1 MAKRIDILFGSRID
15 ESGAKKDIERI
26 QTIFKSAGLKI
37 VPQFDNTT
45 LKEFQKNLKVT
56 IDEATKLRTL
66 TSSFTQGGIKYD
78 ISQRESSRG
87 QWSKPVV
94 SMDYEQSID
103 TVEKKLKS
111 LYRTAIETQENINAA
126 AKVGAATYQKQWEKS
141 LSEIEAEIKS
151 TKETLAT
158 LGYNIGEDRGLNRLS
173 GRLGTAK
180 LEQDAIEQKKLADN
194 LEDSLNRLIVAETN
208 LEKAQAYHSSNE
220 TIQSLQAQV
229 DMYRKQ
235 IRAIEDAT
243 HATEELKQKAREGI
257 ESSSINAKGYSA
269 RSGEKYDNEQLEAY
283 SRVLKKVNKYK
294 LELAATNKKVDSS
307 NDEVNQSTEKYINSL
322 KEEISK
328 LERQL
333 DLMQQSFNTSNAAA
347 TAAEKRAEAEREC
360 ALAIDKLNKEMD
372 DGIRTSKTFGEAL
385 KDAFDNYI
393 GPAALA
399 DRAVDLLV
407 DGAKEAYQTI
417 VDLNKAMTDVQMVT
431 GESAEKTA
439 ELAHQYS
446 QMAKELGA
454 TTTEIANGASEWLRQ
469 GKSVAETNQLLESS
483 MILSKVG
490 AIESSQATEL
500 LTSTL
505 NGYKKEANEAMHV
518 VDAMAAVDLAA
529 ATSVEELAVA
539 LQSTANMA
547 RVNGVGFEQLL
558 GMVGAVSEA
567 SRRSAS
573 VVGNSFKTIF
583 SRLTN
588 VAAGKMTDDLGEP
601 LNDVEQVFNGLNIK
615 LRDSSGEF
623 RNMYDVISELAN
635 KWTKLDNVEQNW
647 VATSV
652 AGTRQRETF
661 LTLME
666 NWDRAVTLSTT
677 ALNSEG
683 MAMDKM
689 SIYLESI
696 EANLNKLKA
705 AVEDLLY
712 SEEIVNVINLVIKAI
727 TRLVEGISW
736 LIDKLGGVNSAV
748 LATVAIFLKLKS
760 AINIAKDTEK
770 VSGALKVFSEI
781 AGSGNKTI
789 KVLTST
795 FSAFKDGVLA
805 GKDAINIAG
814 KALWAS
820 PFVKVAIVL
829 AGITAIVAAFDALIT
844 TTEEYKDILAETQS
858 KLQEVG
864 DKRKALEQ
872 KAEVEQLTEAEKKY
886 LEVLK
891 AEETLLK
898 TQEKRDRQNVYNSA
912 AKDVERGGEGFW
924 ARAKEAAFMSSQNP
938 VNELGLPIP
947 NKAPVVEYNVAIEE
961 LTGNIEEYKEVTD
974 QLNNSNGKSL
984 EEYEALQ
991 ERQQEL
997 SQVFLEH
1004 IKRISEAN
1012 TYGLELTDTDKQLA
1026 EMMEKAGITAEALS
1040 EAMGNVANELGE
1052 TGDDL
1057 IRITSEVSGLQS
1069 AYDNLISVN
1078 EEVANTGVI
1087 SIETLDELVS
1097 RYPTL
1102 NEAVTNYLLGLAST
1116 EDVLAELRLAYQDDE
1131 ANAYA
1136 NIINKLKMQQ
1146 NYYSLLSTM
1155 DSALMQQFAA
1165 DYGIDIGNHG
1175 TYAQSKE
1182 KIETDLLQRVSSMW
1196 AQFYKSQA
1204 LTMDNVI
1211 KAANGALKPD
1221 GGSLLPTSE
1230 INALKNV
1237 VNSYNNAIQ
1246 GLNNVYDKSIEL
1258 RLDGYK
1264 QIGSAAKNAAK
1275 AGGSASKQQS
1285 EAEKAYDDLLQITIK
1300 MLKKK
1305 KELEKEAL
1313 KEQLEGYKKVID
1325 AQKDLLDLQDDE
1337 YNHKR
1342 ELEERNKSVS
1352 TLEAQIAEL
1361 QFDTSAEGTKKRLE
1375 LEEEL
1380 AEAKRELEDYQHD
1393 YSIDQQKDALDR
1405 EESRFEEYINNQIDE
1420 IDDYL
1425 SKTGEITA
1433 EAIRLLQ
1440 EHSEETLNA
1449 LIQYNRAY
1457 GTSIDKDIVDLWN
1470 KATGAVNTYK
1480 SALDEATAAAS
1491 RLAAASG
1498 GGGGGGGGT
1507 SVTKPTFTPQKP
1519 GFSSNTD
1526 KLSGITGTM
1535 DYQYIIKNRKT
1546 GQVMGGPTTLPIAQN
1561 LWDRLGG
1568 PNKGMSGELY
1578 FEKWLGGKKV
1588 NMSYVRPYHRGLDAG
1603 FVGNLKGNEE
1613 FVKALKGEAFVTRAQ
1628 QDRFMN
1634 NILPDI
1640 VSKTSTYGGATFDNL
1655 LNINVQGN
1663 LDSSVVPD
1671 IERISNDVFK
1681 RLNKAMFQGG
1691 YKRNTNTVSI

>member
-158 LGYNIGEDRGLNRLS
+158 LGYNVGEDRGLNRLS

-243 HATEELKQKAREGI
+243 HATEELKQKARDGI

-269 RSGEKYDNEQLEAY
+269 RSGDKYDNEQLEAY

-328 LERQL
+328 LERRL

-431 GESAEKTA
+431 GESAEQTA

-652 AGTRQRETF
+652 ASTRQRETF

-1342 ELEERNKSVS
+1342 ELEEKNKTVS

-1405 EESRFEEYINNQIDE
+1405 EERRFEEYINNQIDE

-1457 GTSIDKDIVDLWN
+1457 GDSIDQNIIDLWN

-1480 SALDEATAAAS
+1480 SALDEAASAAS

-1498 GGGGGGGGT
+1498 GGGL
-1507 SVTKPTFTPQKP
+1507 SYTPQTIAP
-1519 GFSSNTD
+1519 PNTNTGVGMGAMRPSGSSPIDT
-1526 KLSGITGTM
+1526 KYRIFHTGTNKPVGGSM
-1535 DYQYIIKNRKT
+1535 SLTDAQRTWGYIPDPQNYYWEKYVNGIKR
-1546 GQVMGGPTTLPIAQN
+1546 N
-1561 LWDRLGG
+1561 LVYAV
-1568 PNKGMSGELY
+1568 K
-1578 FEKWLGGKKV
+1578 
-1588 NMSYVRPYHRGLDAG
+1588 PYHTGLDAG

>member
-15 ESGAKKDIERI
+15 ESGAKKDIQRI
-26 QTIFKSAGLKI
+26 KTIFKSSDLKI
-37 VPQFDNTT
+37 VPQIDNSV
-45 LKEFQKNLKVT
+45 LKEFQRNLKVT
-56 IDEATKLRTL
+56 IDEATKLKTL
-66 TSSFTQGGIKYD
+66 TSGFTQNGVKY
-78 ISQRESSRG
+78 SVTQKESSAN
-87 QWSKPVV
+87 QWSKPTVSIDYIE
-94 SMDYEQSID
+94 SMD
-103 TVEKKLKS
+103 TLEKKLKS
-111 LYRTAIETQENINAA
+111 LYRTAIETQTNINNAT
-126 AKVGAATYQKQWEKS
+126 KTGADTYKKYWEASLNSIEEEIKKTESS
-141 LSEIEAEIKS
+141 LSS
-151 TKETLAT
+151 FGVNVTD
-158 LGYNIGEDRGLNRLS
+158 DRTIQRLS
-173 GRLGTAK
+173 DKLDNAK
-180 LEQDAIEQKKLADN
+180 TEQGAIEQKKAFDDLEVALSN
-194 LEDSLNRLIVAETN
+194 LTVAETK
-208 LEKAQAYHSSNE
+208 LEKAQAYHSSSE
-220 TIQSLQAQV
+220 TITALQEQV
-229 DMYRKQ
+229 NLWKQ
-235 IRAIEDAT
+235 QVTEITNAANAT
-243 HATEELKQKAREGI
+243 DELKKKAASGLQ
-257 ESSSINAKGYSA
+257 ESSTTAKAAGSVA
-269 RSGEKYDNEQLEAY
+269 SEKQGIKDLEEY
-283 SRVLKKVNKYK
+283 SRVLKQITKRKI
-294 LELAATNKKVDSS
+294 ELADAEKSVESS
-307 NDEVNQSTEKYINSL
+307 TQKSNQAVESYVNEL
-322 KEEISK
+322 KQEILMLTTK
-328 LERQL
+328 L
-333 DLMQQSFNTSNAAA
+333 DLLEKGMTDTDALTEA
-347 TAAEKRAEAEREC
+347 TENR
-360 ALAIDKLNKEMD
+360 ALAEQRVKTAIAESNTKGKEQLTLVDKLKSSFKDYFNNFMSY
-372 DGIRTSKTFGEAL
+372 GLVNNAMNAMTTAIRQSIDTVIE
-385 KDAFDNYI
+385 
-393 GPAALA
+393 
-399 DRAVDLLV
+399 
-407 DGAKEAYQTI
+407 
-417 VDLNKAMTDVQMVT
+417 LNTAMTDVQMVT
-431 GESAEKTA
+431 GESAEQTA

-454 TTTEIANGASEWLRQ
+454 TTTEVANGAAEWLRQ

-518 VDAMAAVDLAA
+518 VDAMSAVDLAA

-814 KALWAS
+814 AALWAS
-820 PFVKVAIVL
+820 PFVKVAVVL

-844 TTEEYKDILAETQS
+844 TTEEYEDILAETQS
-858 KLQEVG
+858 KLQEVS
-864 DKRKALEQ
+864 DKRNALEQ
-872 KAEVEQLTEAEKKY
+872 KAEVEQLTEAEKEY

-891 AEETLLK
+891 AEETLLER
-898 TQEKRDRQNVYNSA
+898 QEKRDRQNTYNSA

-938 VNELGLPIP
+938 VNEMGLPIP

-1057 IRITSEVSGLQS
+1057 VRITSEVSGLQS

-1087 SIETLDELVS
+1087 SIETLDALVS
-1097 RYPTL
+1097 RYPAL
-1102 NEAVTNYLLGLAST
+1102 NDEVTNYLLGLAST
-1116 EDVLAELRLAYQDDE
+1116 EDVLAELQLAYQDDE

-1182 KIETDLLQRVSSMW
+1182 KIETDLLQRISSTW

-1230 INALKNV
+1230 LNALKNV

-1246 GLNNVYDKSIEL
+1246 GLNNVYDESIKL

-1264 QIGSAAKNAAK
+1264 QISSAAKDAAK
-1275 AGGSASKQQS
+1275 SGGSASKQQS
-1285 EAEKAYDDLLQITIK
+1285 EAEKAYNDLLQMTIK

-1313 KEQLEGYKKVID
+1313 KEQLDGYKKVID

-1342 ELEERNKSVS
+1342 EVEDQNKNISS
-1352 TLEAQIAEL
+1352 LEAQIAEL

-1380 AEAKRELEDYQHD
+1380 AEAKRDLEDYQHD

-1405 EESRFEEYINNQIDE
+1405 EEERFEEYINGQIDE
-1420 IDDYL
+1420 IDRYL
-1425 SKTGEITA
+1425 DKTGEITA
-1433 EAIRLLQ
+1433 EAIRLIN
-1440 EHSEETLNA
+1440 ERSEALFND

-1457 GTSIDKDIVDLWN
+1457 GDSLDQTVIDAWN
-1470 KATGAVNTYK
+1470 GAIGKVNEYK
-1480 SALDEATAAAS
+1480 EACDRAYESASRAAS
-1491 RLAAASG
+1491 LGGGSSYTPSSPSSGNSG
-1498 GGGGGGGGT
+1498 GGMAAMRPGNSPVVDRTPKYYIYKTGT
-1507 SVTKPTFTPQKP
+1507 TKPISGALSLEEAQRVWGYIPDPKNYYWQK
-1519 GFSSNTD
+1519 FE
-1526 KLSGITGTM
+1526 GITK
-1535 DYQYIIKNRKT
+1535 KNLVYGVK
-1546 GQVMGGPTTLPIAQN
+1546 
-1561 LWDRLGG
+1561 
-1568 PNKGMSGELY
+1568 
-1578 FEKWLGGKKV
+1578 
-1588 NMSYVRPYHRGLDAG
+1588 PYHTGLDAG
-1603 FVGNLKGNEE
+1603 FVGGLKGNEE
-1613 FVKALKGEAFVTRAQ
+1613 FIKALKGEAFITKEQ
-1628 QDRFMN
+1628 QNRFMN
-1634 NILPDI
+1634 KILPDI
-1640 VSKTSTYGGATFDNL
+1640 VSTGASSLGSMSFGNL
-1655 LNINVQGN
+1655 LNIEVQGN
-1663 LDSSVVPD
+1663 LDSSVIPRIED
-1671 IERISNDVFK
+1671 ITKDVVK
-1681 RLNKAMFQGG
+1681 QINQTMFRGG
-1691 YKRNTNTVSI
+1691 YKRNTSVVPI

>member
-15 ESGAKKDIERI
+15 ESGAKKDIQRI
-26 QTIFKSAGLKI
+26 KTIFKSSDLKI
-37 VPQFDNTT
+37 VPQIDNSV
-45 LKEFQKNLKVT
+45 LKEFQRNLKVT
-56 IDEATKLRTL
+56 IDEATKLKTL
-66 TSSFTQGGIKYD
+66 TSGFTQNGVKY
-78 ISQRESSRG
+78 SVTQKESAAN
-87 QWSKPVV
+87 QWSKPTVSIDYIE
-94 SMDYEQSID
+94 SMD
-103 TVEKKLKS
+103 TLEKKLKS
-111 LYRTAIETQENINAA
+111 LYRTAIETQTNINNAT
-126 AKVGAATYQKQWEKS
+126 KTGADTYKKYWEASLNSIEEEIKKTESS
-141 LSEIEAEIKS
+141 LSS
-151 TKETLAT
+151 FGVNVTD
-158 LGYNIGEDRGLNRLS
+158 DRTIQRLS
-173 GRLGTAK
+173 DKLDNAK
-180 LEQDAIEQKKLADN
+180 TEQGAIEQKKAFDDLEVALSN
-194 LEDSLNRLIVAETN
+194 LTVAETK
-208 LEKAQAYHSSNE
+208 LEKAQAYHSSSE
-220 TIQSLQAQV
+220 TITALQEQV
-229 DMYRKQ
+229 NLWKQ
-235 IRAIEDAT
+235 QVTEITNAANAT
-243 HATEELKQKAREGI
+243 DELKKKAASGLQ
-257 ESSSINAKGYSA
+257 ESSTTAKAAGSVA
-269 RSGEKYDNEQLEAY
+269 SEKQGIKDLEEY
-283 SRVLKKVNKYK
+283 SRVLKQITKRKI
-294 LELAATNKKVDSS
+294 ELADAEKSVESSTQKSNQAVESYVNELKQEILMLTTKLDLLEKGMTGTDALTEATN
-307 NDEVNQSTEKYINSL
+307 N
-322 KEEISK
+322 
-328 LERQL
+328 R
-333 DLMQQSFNTSNAAA
+333 
-347 TAAEKRAEAEREC
+347 
-360 ALAIDKLNKEMD
+360 ALAEQRVKTAIAESNTKGKEQLTLVDKLKSSFKDYFNNFMSY
-372 DGIRTSKTFGEAL
+372 GLVNNAMNAMTTAIRQSI
-385 KDAFDNYI
+385 N
-393 GPAALA
+393 
-399 DRAVDLLV
+399 AVI
-407 DGAKEAYQTI
+407 E
-417 VDLNKAMTDVQMVT
+417 LNTAMTDVQMVT
-431 GESAEKTA
+431 GESAEQTA

-454 TTTEIANGASEWLRQ
+454 TTTEVANGAAEWLRQ

-518 VDAMAAVDLAA
+518 VDAMSAVDLAA

-814 KALWAS
+814 AALWAS
-820 PFVKVAIVL
+820 PFVKVAVVL

-844 TTEEYKDILAETQS
+844 TTEEYEDILAETQS
-858 KLQEVG
+858 KLQEVS
-864 DKRKALEQ
+864 DKRNALEQ
-872 KAEVEQLTEAEKKY
+872 KAEVEQLTEAEKEY

-891 AEETLLK
+891 AEEGILEAR
-898 TQEKRDRQNVYNSA
+898 EKRDRQNVYNSA

-1116 EDVLAELRLAYQDDE
+1116 EDVLSELQLAYQDDE

-1182 KIETDLLQRVSSMW
+1182 KIETDLLQRISSMW

-1230 INALKNV
+1230 LNALKNV

-1246 GLNNVYDKSIEL
+1246 GLNNVYDESIKL

-1264 QIGSAAKNAAK
+1264 QISSAAKDAAK
-1275 AGGSASKQQS
+1275 SGGSASKQQS
-1285 EAEKAYDDLLQITIK
+1285 EAEKAYNDLLQMTIK

-1313 KEQLEGYKKVID
+1313 KEQLDGYKKVID

-1342 ELEERNKSVS
+1342 EVEDQNKNISS
-1352 TLEAQIAEL
+1352 LEAQIAEL

-1380 AEAKRELEDYQHD
+1380 AEAKRDLEDYQHD

-1405 EESRFEEYINNQIDE
+1405 EERRFEEYINGQIDE
-1420 IDDYL
+1420 IDRYL
-1425 SKTGEITA
+1425 DKTGEITA
-1433 EAIRLLQ
+1433 EAIRLIN
-1440 EHSEETLNA
+1440 ERSEALFND

-1457 GTSIDKDIVDLWN
+1457 GDSLDQTVIDAWN
-1470 KATGAVNTYK
+1470 GAIGKVNEYK
-1480 SALDEATAAAS
+1480 EACDRAYESASRAAS
-1491 RLAAASG
+1491 LG
-1498 GGGGGGGGT
+1498 GGSSYTPSSPSSGNSGVGMAAMRPGNSPVVDRTPKYYIYKTGT
-1507 SVTKPTFTPQKP
+1507 TTPISGALSLEEAQRVWGYIPDPKNYYWQK
-1519 GFSSNTD
+1519 FE
-1526 KLSGITGTM
+1526 GITK
-1535 DYQYIIKNRKT
+1535 KNLVYGVK
-1546 GQVMGGPTTLPIAQN
+1546 
-1561 LWDRLGG
+1561 
-1568 PNKGMSGELY
+1568 
-1578 FEKWLGGKKV
+1578 
-1588 NMSYVRPYHRGLDAG
+1588 PYHTGLDAG
-1603 FVGNLKGNEE
+1603 FVGGLKGNEE
-1613 FVKALKGEAFVTRAQ
+1613 FIKALKGEAFITKEQ
-1628 QDRFMN
+1628 QNRFMN
-1634 NILPDI
+1634 KILPDI
-1640 VSKTSTYGGATFDNL
+1640 VSTGASSLGSMSFGNL
-1655 LNINVQGN
+1655 LNIEVQGN
-1663 LDSSVVPD
+1663 LDSSVVPRIED
-1671 IERISNDVFK
+1671 ITKDVVK
-1681 RLNKAMFQGG
+1681 QINQTMFRGG
-1691 YKRNTNTVSI
+1691 YKRNTSVVPI

>member
-151 TKETLAT
+151 TKETLAK
-158 LGYNIGEDRGLNRLS
+158 LGYNVGEDRGLNRLS

-235 IRAIEDAT
+235 IRAIEEAT

-328 LERQL
+328 LERRL

-431 GESAEKTA
+431 GESAEQTA

-454 TTTEIANGASEWLRQ
+454 TTTEVANGAAEWLRQ

-518 VDAMAAVDLAA
+518 VDAMSAVDLAA

-635 KWTKLDNVEQNW
+635 KWTKLDNAEQSW

-712 SEEIVNVINLVIKAI
+712 SEEIVNVINFVIKAI
-727 TRLVEGISW
+727 TRLVDGISW

-858 KLQEVG
+858 KLQEVS
-864 DKRKALEQ
+864 DKRNALEQ
-872 KAEVEQLTEAEKKY
+872 KAEVEQLTEAEKEY

-891 AEETLLK
+891 AEEGIL
-898 TQEKRDRQNVYNSA
+898 QAREKRDRQNTYNSA

-961 LTGNIEEYKEVTD
+961 LTGDIEEYKEVTD

-1012 TYGLELTDTDKQLA
+1012 TYGLELTETDKQLA

-1040 EAMGNVANELGE
+1040 ESMGNVANELGE
-1052 TGDDL
+1052 TDDTL
-1057 IRITSEVSGLQS
+1057 GRITSEVSGLQS

-1087 SIETLDELVS
+1087 SIETLDALVS
-1097 RYPTL
+1097 RYPAL
-1102 NEAVTNYLLGLAST
+1102 NDEVTNYLLGLAST

-1165 DYGIDIGNHG
+1165 GYGIDIGNHG

-1182 KIETDLLQRVSSMW
+1182 KIETDLLQRISSMW

-1230 INALKNV
+1230 LNALKNV

-1246 GLNNVYDKSIEL
+1246 GLNNVYDESIKL

-1264 QIGSAAKNAAK
+1264 QISSAAKDAAK
-1275 AGGSASKQQS
+1275 SSGSASKQQS

-1325 AQKDLLDLQDDE
+1325 AQKDLLDLQDYE

-1342 ELEERNKSVS
+1342 ELEEKNKTVS
-1352 TLEAQIAEL
+1352 TLESQIAEL

-1457 GTSIDKDIVDLWN
+1457 GDSIDQNIIDLWN

-1480 SALDEATAAAS
+1480 SALDEAASAAS

-1498 GGGGGGGGT
+1498 GGSSVSLPST
-1507 SVTKPTFTPQKP
+1507 SPPVGSAAMRPAGKPPVDTTPKYLIY
-1519 GFSSNTD
+1519 
-1526 KLSGITGTM
+1526 KTGTTTPISGFM
-1535 DYQYIIKNRKT
+1535 TLEEAQRVWGYIPDPKNYYWTKFV
-1546 GQVMGGPTTLPIAQN
+1546 GAAKKN
-1561 LWDRLGG
+1561 LVYAV
-1568 PNKGMSGELY
+1568 K
-1578 FEKWLGGKKV
+1578 
-1588 NMSYVRPYHRGLDAG
+1588 PYHTGLDAG
-1603 FVGNLKGNEE
+1603 FVGNIKGNEE
-1613 FVKALKGEAFVTRAQ
+1613 FVKALKGEAFITREQ

>member
-15 ESGAKKDIERI
+15 ESGAKKDIQRI
-26 QTIFKSAGLKI
+26 KTIFKSSDLKI
-37 VPQFDNTT
+37 VPQIDNSV
-45 LKEFQKNLKVT
+45 LKEFQRNLKVT
-56 IDEATKLRTL
+56 IDEATKLKTL
-66 TSSFTQGGIKYD
+66 TSGFTQNGVKY
-78 ISQRESSRG
+78 SVTQKESSAN
-87 QWSKPVV
+87 QWSKPTVSIDYIE
-94 SMDYEQSID
+94 SMD
-103 TVEKKLKS
+103 TLEKKLKS
-111 LYRTAIETQENINAA
+111 LYRTAIETQTNINNAT
-126 AKVGAATYQKQWEKS
+126 KTGADTYKKYWEASLNSIEEEIKKTESS
-141 LSEIEAEIKS
+141 LSS
-151 TKETLAT
+151 LGVNAT
-158 LGYNIGEDRGLNRLS
+158 DDRTIQRLS
-173 GRLGTAK
+173 DKLDNAK
-180 LEQDAIEQKKLADN
+180 TEQGAIEQKKAFDDLEVALSN
-194 LEDSLNRLIVAETN
+194 LTVAETK
-208 LEKAQAYHSSNE
+208 LEKAQAYHSSSE
-220 TIQSLQAQV
+220 TITALQEQV
-229 DMYRKQ
+229 NLWKQ
-235 IRAIEDAT
+235 QVTEITNAANAT
-243 HATEELKQKAREGI
+243 DELKKKAASGLQ
-257 ESSSINAKGYSA
+257 ESSTTAKAAGSVA
-269 RSGEKYDNEQLEAY
+269 SEKQGIKDLEEY
-283 SRVLKKVNKYK
+283 SRVLKQITKRKI
-294 LELAATNKKVDSS
+294 ELADAEKSVESSTQKSNQAVESYVNELKQEILMLTTKLDLLEKGMTGTDALTEATN
-307 NDEVNQSTEKYINSL
+307 N
-322 KEEISK
+322 
-328 LERQL
+328 R
-333 DLMQQSFNTSNAAA
+333 
-347 TAAEKRAEAEREC
+347 
-360 ALAIDKLNKEMD
+360 ALAEQRVKTAIAESNTKGKEQLTLVDKLKFSFKDYFNNFMSY
-372 DGIRTSKTFGEAL
+372 GLVNNAMNAMTTAIRQSIDTVIE
-385 KDAFDNYI
+385 
-393 GPAALA
+393 
-399 DRAVDLLV
+399 
-407 DGAKEAYQTI
+407 
-417 VDLNKAMTDVQMVT
+417 LNTAMTDVQMVT
-431 GESAEKTA
+431 GESAEQTA

-454 TTTEIANGASEWLRQ
+454 TTTEVANGAAEWLRQ

-518 VDAMAAVDLAA
+518 VDAMSAVDLAA

-712 SEEIVNVINLVIKAI
+712 SEEIANVINLVIKAI

-814 KALWAS
+814 AALWAS
-820 PFVKVAIVL
+820 PFVKVAVVL

-844 TTEEYKDILAETQS
+844 TTEEYEDILAETQS
-858 KLQEVG
+858 KLQEVS
-864 DKRKALEQ
+864 DKRNALEQ
-872 KAEVEQLTEAEKKY
+872 KAEVEQLTEAEKEY

-891 AEETLLK
+891 AEEGILEAR
-898 TQEKRDRQNVYNSA
+898 EKRDRQNVYNSA

-1116 EDVLAELRLAYQDDE
+1116 EDVLSELQLAYQDDE

-1182 KIETDLLQRVSSMW
+1182 KIETDLLQRISSMW

-1230 INALKNV
+1230 LNALKNV

-1246 GLNNVYDKSIEL
+1246 GLNNVYDESIKL

-1264 QIGSAAKNAAK
+1264 QISSAAKDAAK
-1275 AGGSASKQQS
+1275 SGGSASKQQS
-1285 EAEKAYDDLLQITIK
+1285 EAEKAYNDLLQMTIK

-1313 KEQLEGYKKVID
+1313 KEQLDGYKKVID

-1342 ELEERNKSVS
+1342 EVEDQNKNISS
-1352 TLEAQIAEL
+1352 LEAQIAEL

-1380 AEAKRELEDYQHD
+1380 AEAKRDLEDYQHD

-1405 EESRFEEYINNQIDE
+1405 EERRFEEYINGQIDE
-1420 IDDYL
+1420 IDRYL
-1425 SKTGEITA
+1425 DKTGEITA
-1433 EAIRLLQ
+1433 EAIRLIN
-1440 EHSEETLNA
+1440 ERSEALFND

-1457 GTSIDKDIVDLWN
+1457 GDSLDKTVLDAWN
-1470 KATGAVNTYK
+1470 GAIGKVNEYK
-1480 SALDEATAAAS
+1480 EACDRAYESASRAAS
-1491 RLAAASG
+1491 LG
-1498 GGGGGGGGT
+1498 GGSSYTPSSPSSGNSGVGMAAMRPANSPVVDRTPKYYIYKTGT
-1507 SVTKPTFTPQKP
+1507 TKPISGALSLEEAQRVWGYIPDPKNYYWQK
-1519 GFSSNTD
+1519 FE
-1526 KLSGITGTM
+1526 GITK
-1535 DYQYIIKNRKT
+1535 KNLVYGVK
-1546 GQVMGGPTTLPIAQN
+1546 
-1561 LWDRLGG
+1561 
-1568 PNKGMSGELY
+1568 
-1578 FEKWLGGKKV
+1578 
-1588 NMSYVRPYHRGLDAG
+1588 PYHTGLDAG
-1603 FVGNLKGNEE
+1603 FVGGLKGNEE
-1613 FVKALKGEAFVTRAQ
+1613 FIKALKGEAFITKEQ
-1628 QDRFMN
+1628 QNRFMN
-1634 NILPDI
+1634 KILPDI
-1640 VSKTSTYGGATFDNL
+1640 VSTGASSLGSMSFGNL
-1655 LNINVQGN
+1655 LNIEVQGN
-1663 LDSSVVPD
+1663 LDSSVVPRIED
-1671 IERISNDVFK
+1671 ITKDVVK
-1681 RLNKAMFQGG
+1681 QINQTMFRGG
-1691 YKRNTNTVSI
+1691 YKRNTSVVPI

>member
-15 ESGAKKDIERI
+15 ESGAKKDIQRI
-26 QTIFKSAGLKI
+26 KTIFKSSDLKI
-37 VPQFDNTT
+37 VPQIDNSV
-45 LKEFQKNLKVT
+45 LKEFQRNLKVT
-56 IDEATKLRTL
+56 IDEATKLKTL
-66 TSSFTQGGIKYD
+66 TSGFTQNGVKY
-78 ISQRESSRG
+78 SVTQKESSAN
-87 QWSKPVV
+87 QWSKPTVSIDYIE
-94 SMDYEQSID
+94 SMD
-103 TVEKKLKS
+103 TLEKKLKS
-111 LYRTAIETQENINAA
+111 LYRTAIETQTNINNAT
-126 AKVGAATYQKQWEKS
+126 KTGADTYKKYWEASLNSIEEEIKKTESS
-141 LSEIEAEIKS
+141 LSS
-151 TKETLAT
+151 FGVNAT
-158 LGYNIGEDRGLNRLS
+158 DDRTIQRLS
-173 GRLGTAK
+173 DKLDNAK
-180 LEQDAIEQKKLADN
+180 TEQGAIEQKKAFDDLEVALSN
-194 LEDSLNRLIVAETN
+194 LTVAETK
-208 LEKAQAYHSSNE
+208 LEKAQAYHSSSE
-220 TIQSLQAQV
+220 TITALQEQV
-229 DMYRKQ
+229 NLWKQ
-235 IRAIEDAT
+235 QVTEITNAANAT
-243 HATEELKQKAREGI
+243 DELKKKAASGLQ
-257 ESSSINAKGYSA
+257 ESSTTAKAAGSVA
-269 RSGEKYDNEQLEAY
+269 SEKQGIKDLEEY
-283 SRVLKKVNKYK
+283 SRVLKQITKRKI
-294 LELAATNKKVDSS
+294 ELADAEKSVESSTQKSNQAVESYVNELKQEILMLTTKLDLLEKGMTGTDALTEATN
-307 NDEVNQSTEKYINSL
+307 N
-322 KEEISK
+322 
-328 LERQL
+328 R
-333 DLMQQSFNTSNAAA
+333 
-347 TAAEKRAEAEREC
+347 
-360 ALAIDKLNKEMD
+360 ALAEQRVKTAIAESNTKGKEQLTLVDKLKSSFKDYFNNFMSY
-372 DGIRTSKTFGEAL
+372 GLVNNAMNAMTTAIRQSIDTVIE
-385 KDAFDNYI
+385 
-393 GPAALA
+393 
-399 DRAVDLLV
+399 
-407 DGAKEAYQTI
+407 
-417 VDLNKAMTDVQMVT
+417 LNTAMTDVQMVT
-431 GESAEKTA
+431 GESAEQTA

-454 TTTEIANGASEWLRQ
+454 TTTEVANGAAEWLRQ

-518 VDAMAAVDLAA
+518 VDAMSAVDLAA

-814 KALWAS
+814 AALWAS
-820 PFVKVAIVL
+820 PFVKVAVVL

-844 TTEEYKDILAETQS
+844 TTEEYEDILAETQS
-858 KLQEVG
+858 KLQEVS
-864 DKRKALEQ
+864 DKRNALEQ
-872 KAEVEQLTEAEKKY
+872 KAEVEQLTEAEKEY

-891 AEETLLK
+891 AEEGILEAR
-898 TQEKRDRQNVYNSA
+898 EKRDRQNVYNSA

-1116 EDVLAELRLAYQDDE
+1116 EDVLSELQLAYQDDE

-1182 KIETDLLQRVSSMW
+1182 KIETDLLQRISSMW

-1230 INALKNV
+1230 LNALKNV

-1246 GLNNVYDKSIEL
+1246 GLNNVYDESIKL

-1264 QIGSAAKNAAK
+1264 QISSAAKDAAK
-1275 AGGSASKQQS
+1275 SGGSASKQQS
-1285 EAEKAYDDLLQITIK
+1285 EAEKAYNDLLQMTIK

-1313 KEQLEGYKKVID
+1313 KEQLDGYKKVID

-1342 ELEERNKSVS
+1342 EVEDQNKNISS
-1352 TLEAQIAEL
+1352 LEAQIAEL

-1380 AEAKRELEDYQHD
+1380 AEAKRDLEDYQHD

-1405 EESRFEEYINNQIDE
+1405 EERRFEEYINGQIDE
-1420 IDDYL
+1420 IDRYL
-1425 SKTGEITA
+1425 DKTGEITA
-1433 EAIRLLQ
+1433 EAIRLIN
-1440 EHSEETLNA
+1440 ERSEALFND

-1457 GTSIDKDIVDLWN
+1457 GDSLDQTVIDAWN
-1470 KATGAVNTYK
+1470 GAIGKVNEYK
-1480 SALDEATAAAS
+1480 EACDRAYESASRAAS
-1491 RLAAASG
+1491 LG
-1498 GGGGGGGGT
+1498 GGSSYTPSSPSSGNSGVGMAAMRPANSPVVDRTPKYYIYKTGT
-1507 SVTKPTFTPQKP
+1507 TKPISGALSLEEAQRVWGYIPDPKNYYWQK
-1519 GFSSNTD
+1519 FE
-1526 KLSGITGTM
+1526 GITK
-1535 DYQYIIKNRKT
+1535 KNLVYGVK
-1546 GQVMGGPTTLPIAQN
+1546 
-1561 LWDRLGG
+1561 
-1568 PNKGMSGELY
+1568 
-1578 FEKWLGGKKV
+1578 
-1588 NMSYVRPYHRGLDAG
+1588 PYHTGLDAG
-1603 FVGNLKGNEE
+1603 FVGGLKGNEE
-1613 FVKALKGEAFVTRAQ
+1613 FIKALKGEAFITKEQ
-1628 QDRFMN
+1628 QNRFMN
-1634 NILPDI
+1634 KILPDI
-1640 VSKTSTYGGATFDNL
+1640 VSTGASSLGSMSFGNL
-1655 LNINVQGN
+1655 LNIEVQGN
-1663 LDSSVVPD
+1663 LDSSVVPRIED
-1671 IERISNDVFK
+1671 ITKDVVK
-1681 RLNKAMFQGG
+1681 QINQTMFRGG
-1691 YKRNTNTVSI
+1691 YKRNTSVVPI